1 MFLVF
6 FPLIQLENIGRS
18 IDISKASSI
27 TLLPSSSTSSNPDW
41 DRCSDNRVTQ
51 NNYLIFVRFLTNLS
65 LNLYILMCITYFCN
79 IDMSWFE
86 LILKVWFFFFSIFH
100 VCFYSTQF
108 LFLFLEKF
116 AFFSITVLLCILK
129 VSRDFR

>member
-1 MFLVF
+1 MIETLFS
-6 FPLIQLENIGRS
+6 PLKLIWWARVLLL
-18 IDISKASSI
+18 
-27 TLLPSSSTSSNPDW
+27 LLPSSSTSSNPDW

-51 NNYLIFVRFLTNLS
+51 NIYLSFVRFLTNLS

-79 IDMSWFE
+79 IYMSWFE
-86 LILKVWFFFFSIFH
+86 LILKVFFSSSLYFMF
-100 VCFYSTQF
+100 VFYSTRF

-116 AFFSITVLLCILK
+116 AFFSITLLLCILI